1 MGKNGPS
8 MVIHVCDEAKKCKNL
23 NAVTYKTIIVTLA
36 RKYISVIKSYDV
48 TFISID

>member
-8 MVIHVCDEAKKCKNL
+8 MVIHVCDEAKKCKDL
-23 NAVTYKTIIVTLA
+23 NAVTYETIIVTLA
-36 RKYISVIKSYDV
+36 RKYVSVKSYDV